1 MLYSLTTR
9 LPAAFEGPPPAA
21 VLTYEPPVD
30 AEDEYAALADLVAPV
45 VRGGDVVLA
54 ILDERTAEPL
64 HARLQAVRSALETT
78 RLLVHT
84 TDLPPLATALLV
96 RALHELDIEGVL
108 PASVIASGIRR
119 LEDLVVGAAW
129 LGSVSKLQHPSPS
142 LKLHARSYLP
152 GGGYAA
158 VLGDEPRVVRH
169 KNTDEPLPLPPMQ
182 PATDWRVVVGTG
194 LADESVVEP
203 TLGTALAGAEVVRV
217 ASRRS
222 SVAWWGTEKLV
233 EIACMPRALD
243 RLRHV
248 VLAGAGTRACGWCGH
263 VVATPSCPLC
273 GAARAAASPVSGAV
287 T

>member
-1 MLYSLTTR
+1 
-9 LPAAFEGPPPAA
+9 
-21 VLTYEPPVD
+21 
-30 AEDEYAALADLVAPV
+30 
-45 VRGGDVVLA
+45 
-54 ILDERTAEPL
+54 
-64 HARLQAVRSALETT
+64 
-78 RLLVHT
+78 
-84 TDLPPLATALLV
+84 
-96 RALHELDIEGVL
+96 
-108 PASVIASGIRR
+108 
-119 LEDLVVGAAW
+119 
-129 LGSVSKLQHPSPS
+129 
-142 LKLHARSYLP
+142 
-152 GGGYAA
+152 
-158 VLGDEPRVVRH
+158 
-169 KNTDEPLPLPPMQ
+169 EPLPLPPMQ